1 MALLPRNRNQKGDS
15 RASQLAARQAAQNE
29 AFLREVDDALR
40 EDEMFGALKRWGTL
54 VGAVVVIALA
64 GLGGWLWW
72 QSHSAHQA
80 DLHAEA
86 FTIALD
92 HLDAGDPDGA
102 MAQLGPI
109 ATGSDGSAAAARLM
123 QAGIAAKQ
131 GRPQQAE
138 GLYAAVA
145 ADSGVPQPFRDLA
158 TIRTT
163 ALRFDQLPPE
173 QVIATLRPLAAP
185 GGPWFGSA
193 GELLGMAYLKQ
204 GRKDLAAPL
213 FGSIARDTTVPDSL
227 RARARQVAGLL
238 GYDAVDDI
246 ARAPAAGA
254 PSPQTAPQPGP
265 AAQ

>member
-1 MALLPRNRNQKGDS
+1 MALLPRNRTPKGDT
-15 RASQLAARQAAQNE
+15 RVSQLAARQAAQND

-40 EDEMFGALKRWGTL
+40 EDEMFGALKRWGIL
-54 VGAVVVIALA
+54 AGAVVAVALA

-72 QSHSAHQA
+72 QAHSAHQA

-109 ATGSDGSAAAARLM
+109 ATGSDASAAAARLM

-131 GRPQQAE
+131 GRAQQAE

-158 TIRTT
+158 TIRNT
-163 ALRFDQLPPE
+163 ALRFDQLPPD

-213 FGSIARDTTVPDSL
+213 FGGIARDTKVPESL

-238 GYDAVDDI
+238 GYDAVDDVGTPQN
-246 ARAPAAGA
+246 APAPAAPA
-254 PSPQTAPQPGP
+254 PAGQ
-265 AAQ
+265 

>member
-1 MALLPRNRNQKGDS
+1 MALLPRNRTPKGDT
-15 RASQLAARQAAQNE
+15 RASQLAARQAAQND

-40 EDEMFGALKRWGTL
+40 EDQMFSALKRWGIA
-54 VGAVVVIALA
+54 VGAVVVVGLA

-72 QSHSAHQA
+72 QAHTA
-80 DLHAEA
+80 HEAELHAEA

-131 GRPQQAE
+131 GRAQQAE

-145 ADSGVPQPFRDLA
+145 ADSGAPQPFRDLA
-158 TIRTT
+158 TVRNT
-163 ALRFDQLPPE
+163 ALRFDQLPPD

-185 GGPWFGSA
+185 GAPWFGSA

-213 FGSIARDTTVPDSL
+213 FGAIARDNTVPDSL

-238 GYDAVDDI
+238 GYDAVDDV
-246 ARAPAAGA
+246 AQAPVAAAAQAAPAPAA
-254 PSPQTAPQPGP
+254 P
-265 AAQ
+265 